1 MTTPPTVPM
10 LKKRR
15 KTTVNL
21 TGEAVD
27 AVRNEVLPL
36 LPGVSL
42 SDILDTFLRQFAG
55 MVVPVVRATADA
67 PEHLRSATAETLMA
81 EALGRLVMTTVRTNG
96 GSFPPG
102 EVDDG

>member
-1 MTTPPTVPM
+1 MTTPPTVP
-10 LKKRR
+10 LVRKRR

-27 AVRNEVLPL
+27 ALREHVLPL

-55 MVVPVVRATADA
+55 MVVPVIRATKDA
-67 PEHLRSATAETLMA
+67 PEHLRAATAETLMA
-81 EALGRLVMTTVRTNG
+81 ETLGRLMLSTVRTNG
-96 GSFPPG
+96 DASPPW

>member
-1 MTTPPTVPM
+1 MTTAPTVP
-10 LKKRR
+10 LVRKRR

-27 AVRNEVLPL
+27 ALREHVLPL

-42 SDILDTFLRQFAG
+42 SDILDSFLREFAG
-55 MVVPVVRATADA
+55 MVVPMVRAMKDA
-67 PEHLRSATAETLMA
+67 PEHLRAATAETLMA
-81 EALGRLVMTTVRTNG
+81 EALGRLVLNTVRTNG
-96 GSFPPG
+96 ASFAPE